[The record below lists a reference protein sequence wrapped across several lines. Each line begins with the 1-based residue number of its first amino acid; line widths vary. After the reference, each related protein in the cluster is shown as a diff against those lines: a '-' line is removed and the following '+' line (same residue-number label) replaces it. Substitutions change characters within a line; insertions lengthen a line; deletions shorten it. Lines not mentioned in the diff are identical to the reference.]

1 MLTAN
6 LAKPAFAQNGTFSL
20 PLNGVNGGQTAT
32 RLLYQQS
39 AGGFGAPG
47 TPCTAAAALGGFSP
61 VTPGPLQ
68 PHPLLRTGL
77 EQHVNEWPGFIKPM
91 PERILSEDRRYLV
104 QKQVFTLPPLRLQN
118 ALLAAYIEYV
128 HPYMPLLELHD
139 LLRVINDRSGASGK
153 LSLFLYHA
161 VMFSATAFVD
171 ESLLRDAGYDSR
183 RDARRSF
190 FSRTRLLYDF
200 DYETDRLILVQGLL
214 LMTYWYETPDD
225 QKDTWHWMGVAI
237 SLAHTIGLHRDPAK
251 TPMIPRKQ
259 KLWKRVWWSCLM
271 RDRLVALGM
280 RRPTRIKSEDF
291 DVPEL
296 NEDDFEMGGLPE
308 DHQLLGPPGA
318 ECALMR
324 DVALQR
330 ELAVMCI
337 EKAKLCMLI
346 GDMLKVQYSVL
357 SRSGMRPEHTTN
369 STHMLLPNKGS
380 ENMDEVEAVDQELRD
395 WYDGLPDVCLHRP
408 LDAEAPIVGA
418 GKPLAVQRNLLHM
431 IYHTTISALHRPL
444 FLPAS
449 PTEGPSTP
457 VEVQETARTHP
468 PGFDPRGGG
477 CRGKGTGIPWCHAQ
491 RRP

>member
-1 MLTAN
+1 MWVCDADC
-6 LAKPAFAQNGTFSL
+6 LA
-20 PLNGVNGGQTAT
+20 
-32 RLLYQQS
+32 
-39 AGGFGAPG
+39 
-47 TPCTAAAALGGFSP
+47 
-61 VTPGPLQ
+61 LQ
-68 PHPLLRTGL
+68 
-77 EQHVNEWPGFIKPM
+77 
-91 PERILSEDRRYLV
+91 
-104 QKQVFTLPPLRLQN
+104 
-118 ALLAAYIEYV
+118 
-128 HPYMPLLELHD
+128 
-139 LLRVINDRSGASGK
+139 
-153 LSLFLYHA
+153 
-161 VMFSATAFVD
+161 
-171 ESLLRDAGYDSR
+171 
-183 RDARRSF
+183 
-190 FSRTRLLYDF
+190 LLYDF

-296 NEDDFEMGGLPE
+296 NEDDFEIGVLPE
-308 DHQLLGPPGA
+308 DNQLLEGPLGA

-324 DVALQR
+324 DVGLQR

-380 ENMDEVEAVDQELRD
+380 ENMDEVEGVDQELRD
-395 WYDGLPDVCLHRP
+395 WYDGLPELCLHRP
-408 LDAEAPIVGA
+408 LDAMAPITGA
-418 GKPLAVQRNLLHM
+418 AKPLAVQRNLLHM

-457 VEVQETARTHP
+457 VEVQETARQRVREAAEHITGMAGEMRQHNLERYLPTTGVTVILPAMIVHMLDTKSPDAETRAKAMVGLKECLIVMSNLRNIYAAADFATGFLDALLRKGMLGLAPDHPQQQQPPQQPIPQPAAPP
-468 PGFDPRGGG
+468 PGMRSGKMLHRVLAPALNLSPHAAAATGTTIPSRPSTCLLYTSPSPRD
-477 CRGKGTGIPWCHAQ
+477 
-491 RRP
+491 